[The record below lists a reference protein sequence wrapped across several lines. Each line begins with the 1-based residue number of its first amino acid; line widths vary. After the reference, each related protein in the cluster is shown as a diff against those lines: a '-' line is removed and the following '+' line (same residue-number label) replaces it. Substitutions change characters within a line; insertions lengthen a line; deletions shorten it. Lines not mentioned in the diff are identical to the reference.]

1 MSSNR
6 NFSQREERKA
16 AVELP
21 TVPDLGV
28 RITMPRKTNRAA
40 AKLVASGDTFWDKRK
55 VARKARRRALEI
67 QAARVAQPRPHSLT
81 RRQKQWVSS
90 HLSSWSWDSTTGA
103 LQAPGKVTQD
113 QLDELI
119 DVTCLPYVQ
128 RAVVRVQGLCQEQ
141 VNYVADR
148 APRTALLILVD
159 RQGCSQ
165 QTVRA
170 SRLG

>member
-6 NFSQREERKA
+6 DFSRREDRKA

-21 TVPDLGV
+21 TVQDLGV
-28 RITMPRKTNRAA
+28 RITMPRQTNRAA
-40 AKLVASGDTFWDKRK
+40 AKTVASGDRFWDKRK

-81 RRQKQWVSS
+81 RRQKQWVSN
-90 HLSSWSWDSTTGA
+90 HLADWCWDGATGA
-103 LQAPGKVTQD
+103 LQAPGKVTQE
-113 QLDELI
+113 QLDELVE
-119 DVTCLPYVQ
+119 VTCLPYVQ

-141 VNYVADR
+141 VRYVADR
-148 APRTALLILVD
+148 APRTARLILVD

>member
-6 NFSQREERKA
+6 NFSRREERKA

-28 RITMPRKTNRAA
+28 RITMPRQTNRKA
-40 AKLVASGDTFWDKRK
+40 AKTVASGDRFWDKRK
-55 VARKARRRALEI
+55 VDRKARRRALEI
-67 QAARVAQPRPHSLT
+67 QAARVAHPRPHDLT
-81 RRQKQWVSS
+81 RRQKQWVSN
-90 HLSSWSWDSTTGA
+90 HLSSWSWDGATGA
-103 LQAPGKVTQD
+103 LQAPPKVTQD
-113 QLDELI
+113 QLDELV
-119 DVTCLPYVQ
+119 DVTTLPYVQ

-141 VNYVADR
+141 VRYVADR
-148 APRTALLILVD
+148 APRTAVLILVD

-170 SRLG
+170 SRLA

>member
-6 NFSQREERKA
+6 HSTRREERKA

-21 TVPDLGV
+21 TVPDLSV
-28 RITMPRKTNRAA
+28 RTTMPRKTNRSAA
-40 AKLVASGDTFWDKRK
+40 RIVASGDAFWDKRK
-55 VARKARRRALEI
+55 VAKKARRRALEI

-81 RRQKQWVSS
+81 RRQKQWVSN
-90 HLSSWSWDSTTGA
+90 HLAGWSWDGATGA
-103 LQAPGKVTQD
+103 LQAPPRVTQE
-113 QLDELI
+113 QLDELV

-141 VNYVADR
+141 VRYIAER
-148 APRTALLILVD
+148 APRTARFVLVD